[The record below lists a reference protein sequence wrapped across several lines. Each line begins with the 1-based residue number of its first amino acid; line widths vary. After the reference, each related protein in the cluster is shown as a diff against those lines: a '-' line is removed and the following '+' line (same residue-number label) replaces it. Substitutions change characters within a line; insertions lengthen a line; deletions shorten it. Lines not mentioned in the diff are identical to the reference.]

1 MNLPKTLLIKSI
13 RVYQALT
20 SRRVPVC
27 RFDPTCSGYAI
38 EALLRYGA
46 IKGTGY
52 AIRRIARCH
61 PWGGWGYDP
70 VPVANQRVEV

>member
-38 EALLRYGA
+38 EA
-46 IKGTGY
+46 TGY